1 MRQVLGS
8 TRSIFQHLE
17 KFPSQLRSARSVCS
31 LLQTRMEDSS
41 LGVDPTKTPVVPAPA
56 GQQSN
61 FDNPASHANDYY
73 IIAGICTALMTFLVF
88 VRLYIR
94 FLVTRTPWW
103 DDCKALSTGIWDDLL
118 ILYSDCCACAG
129 MNEKQQPFHSLQL
142 TGVRLSSFN
151 PHTLE

>member
-1 MRQVLGS
+1 
-8 TRSIFQHLE
+8 
-17 KFPSQLRSARSVCS
+17 
-31 LLQTRMEDSS
+31 MEDSS
-41 LGVDPTKTPVVPAPA
+41 LGADPTKTPVVPAPA

-88 VRLYIR
+88 VKLYIR

-129 MNEKQQPFHSLQL
+129 MNEKQQPFPTVCSSQVYDSALSIRIHWSSHE
-142 TGVRLSSFN
+142 RLFI
-151 PHTLE
+151 